1 MSKIDNFN
9 TSDRAQLEQM
19 STAEL
24 EALLRSSVHPD
35 SQMDESTVLLILEVL
50 EARDPA
56 MQPQEVAAA
65 WERFERDVIDA
76 PKAAQTEDE
85 TDIEIEHQEI
95 PLTKKRRT
103 LSKILGTAAIL
114 VVILFAA
121 GSLIPTAE
129 GTNFWTAVLDWT
141 RETFGFAAN
150 GEEWDENEIPE
161 QLVELNDQMLQY
173 GLVFPDIIPHYLP
186 KGYEMVTTVSDDR
199 ENVIVFSCQLQK
211 DDDAIMLQYRVWKAN
226 DPAAVTQKNM
236 ENPEEYENA
245 NGELFYIAQNE
256 ELFNAT
262 WAKGNIEC
270 SIFNV
275 STRDELIKILDS
287 IQGD

>member
-1 MSKIDNFN
+1 MSKKDNFN
-9 TSDRAQLEQM
+9 PSDRTQLEQM

-35 SQMDESTVLLILEVL
+35 SQMDESMILLILEVL

-65 WERFERDVIDA
+65 WERFERDVINA
-76 PKAAQTEDE
+76 PQTAQTEDE
-85 TDIEIEHQEI
+85 TDIEIEHKEI
-95 PLTKKRRT
+95 PLAKKRRS
-103 LSKILGTAAIL
+103 LSKILGTAAII

-129 GTNFWTAVLDWT
+129 GTNLWVAILDWT
-141 RETFGFAAN
+141 RETFGFAEN

-161 QLVELNDQMLQY
+161 QLEDLYQEILRREINGEDL
-173 GLVFPDIIPHYLP
+173 FPHYIP
-186 KGYEMVTTVSDDR
+186 EGYETVLTKADDR
-199 ENVIVFSCQLQK
+199 ENVTVFLCQLQR
-211 DDDAIMLQYRVWKAN
+211 DNDTIVLQYRAWKEKESLAE
-226 DPAAVTQKNM
+226 TQKDANA
-236 ENPEEYENA
+236 PESYKNQ
-245 NGELFYIAQNE
+245 NGQLFYIAQNE
-256 ELFNAT
+256 ELFNAK
-262 WAKGNIEC
+262 WSKGTIEC

-275 STRDELIKILDS
+275 SSREELVKILDS

>member
-1 MSKIDNFN
+1 MSNKDNFN
-9 TSDRAQLEQM
+9 PSDRVQLEQM

-35 SQMDESTVLLILEVL
+35 SQMDESTIVLILEVL

-95 PLTKKRRT
+95 PLTKKRRN

-141 RETFGFAAN
+141 KETFGFGTN
-150 GEEWDENEIPE
+150 VEEWDENEIPE
-161 QLVELNDQMLQY
+161 QLVELNNQMLQY
-173 GLVFPDIIPHYLP
+173 GYKYTYILPHYIP
-186 KGYEMVTTVSDDR
+186 EGYKTVMTMADEREDVT
-199 ENVIVFSCQLQK
+199 VFLCQLQK
-211 DDDAIMLQYRVWKAN
+211 DDDTIVLQYRVWKEKGFTAE
-226 DPAAVTQKNM
+226 VQKN
-236 ENPEEYENA
+236 EGNPEEYINQ
-245 NGELFYIAQNE
+245 NGQIFYIAENE
-256 ELFNAT
+256 MLYNGM
-262 WAKGNIEC
+262 WSKGSIEC
-270 SIFNV
+270 TIYNV
-275 STRDELIKILDS
+275 PSRSELIQILDS
-287 IQGD
+287 IRGE